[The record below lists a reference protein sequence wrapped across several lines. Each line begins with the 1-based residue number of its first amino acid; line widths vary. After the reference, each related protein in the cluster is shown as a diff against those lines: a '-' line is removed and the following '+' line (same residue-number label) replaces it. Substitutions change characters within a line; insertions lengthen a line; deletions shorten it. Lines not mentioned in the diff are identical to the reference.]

1 EESATMGQGRRYRMK
16 KQPRWIKSV
25 IETAQ
30 RETTT
35 MPWQRGTRRQAMIAK
50 RRNNTLKSQTA

>member
-1 EESATMGQGRRYRMK
+1 MK

-50 RRNNTLKSQTA
+50 RRNNTLNSQTA

>member
-1 EESATMGQGRRYRMK
+1 MK

-30 RETTT
+30 RDTTA
-35 MPWQRGTRRQAMIAK
+35 MPWQRGPRRQAMIAK
-50 RRNNTLKSQTA
+50 RRNGTLKTQTA